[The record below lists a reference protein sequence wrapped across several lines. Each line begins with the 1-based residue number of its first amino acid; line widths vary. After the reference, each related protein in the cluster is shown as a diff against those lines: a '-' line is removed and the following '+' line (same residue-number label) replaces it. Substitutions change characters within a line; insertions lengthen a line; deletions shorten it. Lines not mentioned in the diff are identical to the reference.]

1 MAQNY
6 LRTHVGRHRTHK
18 SKVRRVLK
26 EKWEIKVMHGLY
38 IRDSLLVEKTGLS
51 RGDLNG
57 ENESEIMAAQDQ
69 ALQIKYHAIKILQ
82 TETDSK

>member
-1 MAQNY
+1 
-6 LRTHVGRHRTHK
+6 
-18 SKVRRVLK
+18 
-26 EKWEIKVMHGLY
+26 MHGLY